1 MTIMI
6 LSENT
11 YIRIGEIPK
20 DKHSTI
26 YYNGLPVGKED
37 GLAVYDCARD
47 KDLHDWRI
55 VLSKPVNGATVLILA
70 DLLEA
75 VYAGEAKVYIIVGK
89 RIGTS
94 TDGTPLIDPLAII
107 EDVTD
112 QFRELPDLA
121 QMRANEVEP
130 RSGKTYMD
138 LAVAKVDKKED
149 EHATEEEQRHPEG
162 D

>member
-1 MTIMI
+1 MI

-11 YIRIGEIPK
+11 FIRIGEIPK
-20 DKHSTI
+20 DKRSTI

-37 GLAVYDCARD
+37 GLAVYDCAQD
-47 KDLHDWRI
+47 KNLHDWRI
-55 VLSKPVNGATVLILA
+55 VLSKPVNGSTILALA
-70 DLLEA
+70 DLMQSVWECT
-75 VYAGEAKVYIIVGK
+75 AKVYVVAGK

-94 TDGTPLIDPLAII
+94 TDGTPLIDPVAIL

-130 RSGKTYMD
+130 NSGKIFMD
-138 LAVAKVDKKED
+138 LAVDKLRSKED
-149 EHATEEEQRHPEG
+149 KYGTEEIQRHSEG